1 LQRLGLAEEM
11 TLTPLS
17 ADAVATLATAI
28 LEGTPPEA
36 LLSFLQDRAAGT
48 PLYVTALI
56 RGLREGGELLR
67 TGDAWV
73 VGSGSLSAVPPVVQ
87 DLVLDGLERLDAGER
102 TVLELIAVAGDA
114 ASVDLPAIVPA
125 TRQAVIEAG
134 RGRQFDFVPG
144 DLLRLTFPATD
155 TTWRSLGTSATSST
169 RPPTGD
175 C

>member
-73 VGSGSLSAVPPVVQ
+73 VGSGSLSA
-87 DLVLDGLERLDAGER
+87 GRRSCR
-102 TVLELIAVAGDA
+102 TWSWTVWS
-114 ASVDLPAIVPA
+114 AS
-125 TRQAVIEAG
+125 TQASG
-134 RGRQFDFVPG
+134 PC
-144 DLLRLTFPATD
+144 
-155 TTWRSLGTSATSST
+155 WS
-169 RPPTGD
+169 
-175 C
+175 